1 MHTPHHSHSIS
12 GFLLA
17 ALLAGV
23 TSGSAL
29 AGGDEAKLRQHAL
42 ASQTSWSG
50 LMVLAALFAG
60 MSATPAAAMDGMEGH
75 DHHHHHAAMAAQKSD
90 VARSSAA
97 YPVPDVKL
105 KDAAGKEVS
114 LRTAL
119 DTDEPVML
127 NFVFTTCTTIC
138 PVMSATFS
146 QVQSQLDPKRERVK
160 MVSISIDPEH
170 DTPAKLKEYARKFG
184 AGPQW
189 QMLTGSVENSIAV
202 QRAFNTYRG
211 DKMNHEPATFLR
223 AGKGKP
229 WVRLDGFASA
239 GELVKEYRQ
248 LMAAK

>member
-1 MHTPHHSHSIS
+1 
-12 GFLLA
+12 
-17 ALLAGV
+17 
-23 TSGSAL
+23 
-29 AGGDEAKLRQHAL
+29 
-42 ASQTSWSG
+42 
-50 LMVLAALFAG
+50 
-60 MSATPAAAMDGMEGH
+60 
-75 DHHHHHAAMAAQKSD
+75 
-90 VARSSAA
+90 
-97 YPVPDVKL
+97 
-105 KDAAGKEVS
+105 
-114 LRTAL
+114 
-119 DTDEPVML
+119 
-127 NFVFTTCTTIC
+127 
-138 PVMSATFS
+138 
-146 QVQSQLDPKRERVK
+146 